1 MSLNS
6 FWDKI
11 RCNTLQSSSKIVL
24 GGLCL
29 KRGFCQGCVL
39 NFSFL
44 VVKHLEWHRASSSAV
59 LGLQNS
65 IAGFKA
71 IGFVVHFCA
80 YICVAFRGF
89 ETGGHAASQGW
100 TVFLFRGGGHRKV
113 SSSPK
118 LLFSWH
124 LSPTLKL

>member
-1 MSLNS
+1 ML
-6 FWDKI
+6 
-11 RCNTLQSSSKIVL
+11 L

-44 VVKHLEWHRASSSAV
+44 VVKYHEWHTASSAAV
-59 LGLQNS
+59 LGLGNS
-65 IAGFKA
+65 IAGLKS

-80 YICVAFRGF
+80 YICVAVKGF
-89 ETGGHAASQGW
+89 ETEGPCCVMRTDGVSIRE
-100 TVFLFRGGGHRKV
+100 RGQRKV
-113 SSSPK
+113 SSSSK
-118 LLFSWH
+118 LLFSLH